1 MNNIPILLALALL
14 PVAGLRAQSP
24 APSPTPS
31 VSTAAETHHGGR
43 RKEMLQSLTPEERE
57 KLKAARQAA
66 LEDPAVKAAEAS
78 RETDKRGYRQALRAA
93 MLRKDPSVG
102 EIFAK
107 MKGERKQEK
116 IF

>member
-1 MNNIPILLALALL
+1 MTYIPLVLALALL

-24 APSPTPS
+24 SPTPS
-31 VSTAAETHHGGR
+31 VSTPAEPHKGR

-57 KLKAARQAA
+57 KLKTARQAA
-66 LEDPAVKAAEAS
+66 LEDPAVKAAEAT
-78 RETDKRGYRQALRAA
+78 RATDKRGYRQAVRAA

-102 EIFAK
+102 EILAK